1 MRRSR
6 SKCALCAPR
15 FDGARREGA
24 VRHFETGAAALREG
38 AKAAEQRRPSK
49 PFSKLF
55 QISALSKSFRGIGL
69 FLAVFQP
76 SSRPAAVRGHRSPNG
91 CVTLWDG
98 RDAFMARSDPDAENL
113 EPSLD
118 S

>member
-1 MRRSR
+1 MALAERAPCAISR
-6 SKCALCAPR
+6 PAPR
-15 FDGARREGA
+15 RCGRG
-24 VRHFETGAAALREG
+24 
-38 AKAAEQRRPSK
+38 QRRRNKGDPPSL
-49 PFSKLF
+49 FSKLF